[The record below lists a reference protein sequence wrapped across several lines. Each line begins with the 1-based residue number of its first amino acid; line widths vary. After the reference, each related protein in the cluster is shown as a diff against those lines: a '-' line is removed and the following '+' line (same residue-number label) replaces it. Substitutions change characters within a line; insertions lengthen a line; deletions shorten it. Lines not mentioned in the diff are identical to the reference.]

1 MKSMFAFIKKEWME
15 QVRSGRLLLLGII
28 FVLLGVMNPAVAKL
42 TPWLMEFLS
51 ESMVEMGM
59 TVGQVQVDAM
69 DSWVQFYKNIPIG
82 LIAFVL
88 MQSSLF
94 TKEYQS
100 GTLVLTLTKGLER
113 YKVVL
118 AKTAVLLGLWSAYYW
133 MCYAITY
140 CYNDIYWEN
149 SIASHLGFAALC
161 WWLIGVLV
169 IAFMV
174 IFSALLD
181 TNTAVL
187 GCTGGVFLAVYL
199 LGLLPK
205 VKEYTPAMLMEA
217 SALLTGGVEV
227 NAYYKAILVV
237 FLSCVI
243 TIVLSIPVMNKRRL

>member
-1 MKSMFAFIKKEWME
+1 
-15 QVRSGRLLLLGII
+15 
-28 FVLLGVMNPAVAKL
+28 
-42 TPWLMEFLS
+42 
-51 ESMVEMGM
+51 
-59 TVGQVQVDAM
+59 M
-69 DSWVQFYKNIPIG
+69 DSWTQFYKNIPIG

-88 MQSSLF
+88 MQSGLF

-118 AKTAVLLGLWSAYYW
+118 AKTVVLLGLWSVYYW

-161 WWLIGVLV
+161 WWLVGILV

-174 IFSALLD
+174 LFSALMD
-181 TNTAVL
+181 SNTAVL
-187 GCTGGVFLAVYL
+187 TCTGGAFLAVYL

-205 VKEYTPAMLMEA
+205 VKEYTPAMLMSS
-217 SALLTGGVEV
+217 SALLTEGVEMTD
-227 NAYYKAILVV
+227 YYKAIFVAILLCV
-237 FLSCVI
+237 LS
-243 TIVLSIPVMNKRRL
+243 IVLSIPVMNKRKV